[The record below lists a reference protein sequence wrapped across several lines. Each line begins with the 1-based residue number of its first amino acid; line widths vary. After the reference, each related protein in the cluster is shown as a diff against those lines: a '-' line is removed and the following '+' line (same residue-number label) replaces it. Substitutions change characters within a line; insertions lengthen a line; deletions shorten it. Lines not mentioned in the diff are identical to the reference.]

1 MLKKFLLV
9 VIITIIASNSNAADL
24 LTSWHAARAY
34 DASFLA
40 AGKASAAG
48 LEKSKQGDSLIL
60 PQVALTANMDQTK
73 KSVHPGDPLTAG
85 TDEQGP
91 QYGSAISLVQP
102 IYNASAFAIR
112 DELNL
117 QAEEAQ
123 VQYRIAEQDLM
134 LRVAKAYFEVLLSQ
148 KNVDLVKAQMDAV
161 SQQLAQA
168 KKSFSVG
175 SATITDTN
183 EAQARFDAIVAGE
196 ISARNDLKLKQSAY
210 RQLTNLDP
218 FELVPIS
225 ETRTPI
231 PPQPAIIDT
240 WLEKA
245 QSGNLAVIAQ
255 KMGLQIAKSEI
266 ARYRLE
272 SSPILTLV
280 AGFGMQWDGS
290 TSTSS
295 DLPDRTS
302 DGTIGLQLTIPLYT
316 GGYRSSKYRE
326 SVSLAAQQRDALEA
340 VIRDA
345 QQTTRQ
351 SFYGVETGAA
361 QIKAFEQVQI
371 SSASFVA
378 SSKMGRDVGVRTTV
392 DVLNAQQIHYQNLY
406 NLVVARYQYLL
417 NKLQLAAAVGNLDEG
432 EIENVNGW
440 LVTNM

>member
-1 MLKKFLLV
+1 MLKKFLLI
-9 VIITIIASNSNAADL
+9 VIFTIFGSNSNAADL

-40 AGKASAAG
+40 AGKALAAG
-48 LEKSKQGDSLIL
+48 LEKSTQGDSLIL
-60 PQVALTANMDQTK
+60 PQVALTANIDQTK
-73 KSVHPGDPLTAG
+73 KSVHPGDSLTAG
-85 TDEQGP
+85 ADEQGP

-196 ISARNDLKLKQSAY
+196 ISARNDLKLKQAAY

-225 ETRTPI
+225 ETRTPT

-245 QSGNLAVIAQ
+245 QSGNLTVIAQ

-272 SSPILTLV
+272 SSPVLALV
-280 AGFGMQWDGS
+280 ADFGTQWDGS

-302 DGTIGLQLTIPLYT
+302 DGIIGLRLTIPLYT

-340 VIRDA
+340 VIRDV

-417 NKLQLAAAVGNLDEG
+417 SKLQLAAAVGNLDEG